1 MQPFSMV
8 HNIIVYCVLI
18 LKKNKQWSAG
28 EQKPSRHRRVGLC
41 GQRGKLGPALSGA
54 DWGGAGSCGRPLS
67 LFTNKQN
74 TPGGKFPTDHLHLL
88 NIHVHHFYST
98 IHPFQPFLLFDVD
111 NSLAGAVKCF

>member
-54 DWGGAGSCGRPLS
+54 DWGGGGWQLWTAPIS
-67 LFTNKQN
+67 FHKQ
-74 TPGGKFPTDHLHLL
+74 TEHSWREVPH
-88 NIHVHHFYST
+88 
-98 IHPFQPFLLFDVD
+98 
-111 NSLAGAVKCF
+111 